1 MARSAIITRKSAK
14 EKLSEFK
21 NSFKDIQERLSLK
34 SDIAQKIEDS
44 KDSKTA
50 AQDLSRIYSIH
61 KELSLMKNTN
71 LDNLRLDDPTRLSGN
86 GVFGNQI
93 LSQKLH
99 SYTSDAGGPSGKK
112 KSGPRAGP
120 NLQLHPPQNPISQ
133 APSDLRSPL
142 HPRNHRRHKVPSQ
155 HAQLPNRRPRHP
167 SLPRQ
172 DGPAPIN
179 LGQRRKFR
187 PIGNYLKSHKREV
200 QKIRR

>member
-112 KSGPRAGP
+112 KVVLELDLTSNSTHHKTLSAKHQAISALLSTLETTVGTKSLANMP
-120 NLQLHPPQNPISQ
+120 NFLTD
-133 APSDLRSPL
+133 DLDIPACL
-142 HPRNHRRHKVPSQ
+142 DKMDQ
-155 HAQLPNRRPRHP
+155 HL
-167 SLPRQ
+167 ST
-172 DGPAPIN
+172 
-179 LGQRRKFR
+179 
-187 PIGNYLKSHKREV
+187 
-200 QKIRR
+200 